1 MKVYELHDRLG
12 EMIEQGYGRELVYDN
27 NGNDVCAVLPPEPG
41 GDPGVML
48 DCHVDQELR
57 HG

>member
-1 MKVYELHDRLG
+1 VRVYELYDRLG
-12 EMIEQGYGRELVYDN
+12 ELIEQGYGRDLVYDN
-27 NGNDVCAVLPPEPG
+27 NGNDVCDVLPPEPQ

-57 HG
+57 RG